1 MPHVPSAIPASV
13 ALLVGLL
20 AIGCGPDGR
29 RMEDEPRP
37 ALSAGG
43 PSVTVRAVRDLE
55 QLAAA
60 VGPDPVM
67 WNAFPGIPDSVLA
80 GRSVTVWFVREAATL
95 DSLGLGP
102 QERWVAGVADPPRGL
117 VALRV
122 DGPQRNLGPLR
133 SVYRHE
139 AAHVALHAA
148 TRGNTSRWM
157 QEGYAQMA
165 SGTWDW
171 RQGWRLQFL
180 LMRGGHAVLS
190 DLDRRFRSGLD
201 PEGAYIL
208 AYTAVDALWDIGG
221 EPGLR
226 GLFTRLRAGE
236 SFDGALRDVYG
247 ITSLQFEERWR
258 DRVLDQYGWLY
269 LLSRT
274 AVVWLAVTLMII
286 GMGIARVRRDRR
298 RLAEMKE
305 RERRESEALEGALRR
320 FYSRGG
326 ADVEDVDGT
335 PNVF

>member
-1 MPHVPSAIPASV
+1 MRHSKRATKWSPGLV
-13 ALLVGLL
+13 AGLL
-20 AIGCGPDGR
+20 AIGCASPPAGDGSS
-29 RMEDEPRP
+29 P
-37 ALSAGG
+37 AESRARG
-43 PSVTVRAVRDLE
+43 PSVTVRAVDGLE
-55 QLAAA
+55 PLAEE
-60 VGPDPVM
+60 VGPDPRL
-67 WNAFPGIPDSVLA
+67 WTGFPGIPDSMLA

-102 QERWVAGVADPPRGL
+102 QEPWVAGVADPARGL

-148 TRGNTSRWM
+148 TGGRASRWL
-157 QEGYAQMA
+157 QEGYAQLA

-190 DLDRRFRSGLD
+190 DLDRRFRAGLD
-201 PEGAYIL
+201 PESSYIL

-226 GLFTRLRAGE
+226 GLFERLREGD
-236 SFDGALRDVYG
+236 SFDAALRSVYG
-247 ITSLQFEERWR
+247 VTGRQFEERWR
-258 DRVLDQYGWLY
+258 NRVLDQYGWLY

-274 AVVWLAVTLMII
+274 AVVWLAVTLLII
-286 GMGIARVRRDRR
+286 GLGIARVRRDRR

-305 RERRESEALEGALRR
+305 RERREAEALERALRR
-320 FYSRGG
+320 FYSRPET
-326 ADVEDVDGT
+326 DRRDVDGP
-335 PNVF
+335 PNVS

>member
-1 MPHVPSAIPASV
+1 MSRLRSAIAASV
-13 ALLVGLL
+13 ALLAGVL
-20 AIGCGPDGR
+20 AIGCGEDGR
-29 RMEDEPRP
+29 QGDDEPRT
-37 ALSAGG
+37 ASAADG
-43 PSVTVRAVRDLE
+43 PSVTVRAVAGLE
-55 QLAAA
+55 QLAEE
-60 VGPDPVM
+60 VGSEPGL
-67 WNAFPGIPDSVLA
+67 WAAFPGIPDSVLA

-102 QERWVAGVADPPRGL
+102 QERWVAGVADPVRGL

-122 DGPQRNLGPLR
+122 DGPQRNIGALR

-148 TRGNTSRWM
+148 TGGNTSRWM

-171 RQGWRLQFL
+171 HQGWRLQFL

-190 DLDRRFRSGLD
+190 DLDRRFRAGLD
-201 PEGAYIL
+201 PESAYIL
-208 AYTAVDALWDIGG
+208 AYTAVDALRDIGG

-226 GLFTRLRAGE
+226 GLFARLRAGE
-236 SFDGALRDVYG
+236 SFDGALREVYG

-258 DRVLDQYGWLY
+258 DRVLDHYGWLY

-274 AVVWLAVTLMII
+274 AVVWLAVTLLII
-286 GMGIARVRRDRR
+286 GLGIARVRRDRR

-305 RERRESEALEGALRR
+305 RERRESEALERALRR
-320 FYSRGG
+320 FYSRRAEE
-326 ADVEDVDGT
+326 ADDVDGF
-335 PNVF
+335 PNVT

>member
-1 MPHVPSAIPASV
+1 MGHARRATASRATLV
-13 ALLVGLL
+13 AGLL
-20 AIGCGPDGR
+20 AIGCADRPAADGSARAESSLRGPD
-29 RMEDEPRP
+29 
-37 ALSAGG
+37 
-43 PSVTVRAVRDLE
+43 VTVRAVEGLGP
-55 QLAAA
+55 LAEE
-60 VGPDPVM
+60 VGLDARP
-67 WNAFPGIPDSVLA
+67 WTGFPGIADSLLA
-80 GRSVTVWFVREAATL
+80 GRAVTVWFVRDAATL

-102 QERWVAGVADPPRGL
+102 QEPWVAGVADPARGL

-148 TRGNTSRWM
+148 TGGRASRWM

-190 DLDRRFRSGLD
+190 DLDRRFRAGLD
-201 PEGAYIL
+201 PENSYIL
-208 AYTAVDALWDIGG
+208 AYTAVAALRDIGG

-226 GLFTRLRAGE
+226 GLFGRLREGE
-236 SFDGALRDVYG
+236 SFDAALRDVYG
-247 ITSLQFEERWR
+247 ITEGQFEERWR
-258 DRVLDQYGWLY
+258 KRVLDQYGWLY
-269 LLSRT
+269 LASRT
-274 AVVWLAVTLMII
+274 AVVWLAVTLLII
-286 GMGIARVRRDRR
+286 GLGIARVRRDRR

-305 RERRESEALEGALRR
+305 RERRDAEALEQALRR
-320 FYSRGG
+320 FYSRPGT
-326 ADVEDVDGT
+326 ERPDVDGP